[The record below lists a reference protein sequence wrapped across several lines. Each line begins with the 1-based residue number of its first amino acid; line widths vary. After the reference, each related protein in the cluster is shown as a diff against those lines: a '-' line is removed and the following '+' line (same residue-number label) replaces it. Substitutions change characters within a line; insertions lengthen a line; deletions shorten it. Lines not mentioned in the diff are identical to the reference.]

1 MAGSRQKIHGG
12 KAWSR
17 GRSAVSIAPRA
28 RQTVRRH
35 EAALHLTRSRGRR
48 QFFRVLE
55 LLHEYVPV
63 NHPGVVYVNRQLSG
77 CMGLCKLMDGR
88 MYARK
93 FSTRPNGHFYYI
105 AISASLSEDQAID
118 TLVHEWA
125 HAMAWPKVER
135 KLFPSP
141 LRRHIEHNERVA
153 HGPEWGFAYS
163 KAYTA
168 FACDILPRIHREDR
182 KQATAVA
189 ARKNL
194 RAARWDSAGDR
205 SLRSNRRHAR
215 RAAARETQH
224 AAASARMLSRKLLR
238 SSGA

>member
-1 MAGSRQKIHGG
+1 LVNGKLKIKEFHI
-12 KAWSR
+12 R
-17 GRSAVSIAPRA
+17 IN
-28 RQTVRRH
+28 
-35 EAALHLTRSRGRR
+35 
-48 QFFRVLE
+48 
-55 LLHEYVPV
+55 
-63 NHPGVVYVNRQLSG
+63 NH
-77 CMGLCKLMDGR
+77 
-88 MYARK
+88 
-93 FSTRPNGHFYYI
+93 
-105 AISASLSEDQAID
+105 LSEELAID

-141 LRRHIEHNERVA
+141 LRRHIEHNERFG

-163 KAYTA
+163 KVYTA

-182 KQATAVA
+182 KQATVVA

-205 SLRSNRRHAR
+205 SPRSNRRR
-215 RAAARETQH
+215 GRQAAARETQH

-238 SSGA
+238 TSGAVAATVLRESIKAGRCTDTRARTKGIGL